1 MRKPNTSL
9 LGKIEARSVRISTCG
24 ELVLKEPLLG
34 GVTALL
40 PKNLQHW
47 MKEQPEL
54 LQAMHNN
61 LTLYGIGIHSSR
73 KLHLGDTP
81 STDELNHKVLI

>member
-9 LGKIEARSVRISTCG
+9 LGKNEARSVRISICRK
-24 ELVLKEPLLG
+24 LVLQEPLLG
-34 GVTALL
+34 GETALL

-47 MKEQPEL
+47 TKEQPES

-61 LTLYGIGIHSSR
+61 LTL
-73 KLHLGDTP
+73 
-81 STDELNHKVLI
+81 

>member
-1 MRKPNTSL
+1 MDLKIQTSQ
-9 LGKIEARSVRISTCG
+9 GRIN
-24 ELVLKEPLLG
+24 KEPLLG
-34 GVTALL
+34 GETALL

-47 MKEQPEL
+47 MKEQPKS

-61 LTLYGIGIHSSR
+61 LTLYEIEIHSSR

-81 STDELNHKVLI
+81 STDESNH